1 MENMRLYIAGK
12 NNIAVEGL
20 LMALELREKYRFDIG
35 VICNKTETGV
45 NGWQRSLRWY
55 AQKFG
60 VKEYKLEDIYDIE
73 DSVFLSLEY
82 DSIVDVKKFKTKRL
96 YNIHYS
102 MLPYYKGMYTSAIPL
117 LNGESSSGVTL
128 HCLDAGIDTG
138 NIIAHKKFKI
148 EKDDTCRDLYFK
160 YTTNAIELLK
170 DNIEMLI
177 IEKNIS
183 GYEQLPSEGSYYS
196 RKYLDYNN
204 MTVDLRQV
212 SINIYNQLRAFN
224 FREYQL
230 PEVFNRKVISARI
243 TKMRS
248 AAKYGTILMEN
259 EIGCMIATID
269 YNLII
274 YWDRFEQLMNACK
287 TGDLDMVS
295 QICTVKEHINQ
306 AGCHGWTPLMVATYH
321 GYYDIVRY
329 LIINGADIYATNY
342 NGTNLLMYA
351 KAYYVNS
358 GDAGMFE
365 LYYNMGLKLE
375 QTDYTGYDLRYY
387 CQMEGIDKIGE
398 IIMT

>member
-160 YTTNAIELLK
+160 YTTNAMELLK

-177 IEKNIS
+177 IEKNI
-183 GYEQLPSEGSYYS
+183 
-196 RKYLDYNN
+196 
-204 MTVDLRQV
+204 
-212 SINIYNQLRAFN
+212 
-224 FREYQL
+224 
-230 PEVFNRKVISARI
+230 
-243 TKMRS
+243 
-248 AAKYGTILMEN
+248 
-259 EIGCMIATID
+259 C
-269 YNLII
+269 LIP
-274 YWDRFEQLMNACK
+274 DFVL
-287 TGDLDMVS
+287 V
-295 QICTVKEHINQ
+295 
-306 AGCHGWTPLMVATYH
+306 
-321 GYYDIVRY
+321 
-329 LIINGADIYATNY
+329 
-342 NGTNLLMYA
+342 
-351 KAYYVNS
+351 
-358 GDAGMFE
+358 
-365 LYYNMGLKLE
+365 
-375 QTDYTGYDLRYY
+375 
-387 CQMEGIDKIGE
+387 
-398 IIMT
+398 